1 MRRIL
6 AADDIDY
13 NLELIKDIFHD
24 EIDLIVIT
32 AKNGK
37 EVFDVLQDNND
48 IGIDLIL
55 LDLSMP
61 VMDGFEVLEK
71 LQEDPILSLIP
82 VIVVTANADEKIT
95 ALQLGASDFISKPY
109 DILELKLRASNYIN
123 IGQYQR
129 YLNKTNLYLEK
140 KVTERTLQLQKA
152 LALSKKT
159 EYEISLRLGKA
170 SEYRDLE
177 TGMHIKRMS
186 LYAEKLAQLAG
197 LDKDEC
203 ELIRYAA
210 PLHDVGK
217 VGIQDNILL
226 KPGKLSHEEF
236 EVMKTHTLIG
246 GEILKDADEFPIIKL
261 GQIIALQHHEKYD
274 GNGYPNGLKGS
285 EIHLYARIVAIADVF
300 DALSSVRVY
309 KKAFSIEESLTI
321 MEKERGKQFDSEL
334 FDLLKNN
341 ICDFIAIK
349 EKYKD
354 TLGDS

>member
-6 AADDIDY
+6 AVDDIDY

-24 EIDLIVIT
+24 EIDLIIIT
-32 AKNGK
+32 ASNGK
-37 EVFDVLQDNND
+37 EVFEVLQDQND

-61 VMDGFEVLEK
+61 IMDGFEVLEK
-71 LQEDPILSLIP
+71 LEVDPILSLIP
-82 VIVVTANADEKIT
+82 VIVVTANADEKIK

-109 DILELKLRASNYIN
+109 DIVELKLRATNYIH

-140 KVTERTLQLQKA
+140 KITERTLQLQQA

-170 SEYRDLE
+170 SEYRDTE

-186 LYAEKLAQLAG
+186 LYSEKLAQLLG
-197 LDKDEC
+197 LDEYEC

-217 VGIQDNILL
+217 VGIRDNILL
-226 KPGKLSHEEF
+226 KPGKLTEEEF
-236 EVMKTHTLIG
+236 EIMKTHTLIG
-246 GEILKDADEFPIIKL
+246 GEILNHADEFPVIKM

-274 GNGYPNGLKGS
+274 GNGYPYGLKGS

-309 KKAFSIEESLTI
+309 KKAFSIQESLTI
-321 MEKERGKQFDSEL
+321 MQRERDKQFDPKL
-334 FDLLKNN
+334 FDLFIEN

-349 EKYKD
+349 EKYQD
-354 TLGDS
+354 TLRDT